1 MNKELTE
8 IKKSIEN
15 ENISYAEISYLQC
28 HIQEVLDTGD
38 IRLCEWAGIT
48 EEEYNN
54 GKLNPDLS
62 FEKDFIKLEIDND
75 GEGNPICTIKLDDNQ
90 ELVLTCFELLNLKD
104 ILTENK
110 EEIKE
115 YFEQVYRQV

>member
-15 ENISYAEISYLQC
+15 ECISYHEISYLQC
-28 HIQEVLDTGD
+28 HKQEVLDTGD
-38 IRLCEWAGIT
+38 VRLCEWAGIT

-62 FEKDFIKLEIDND
+62 FKKDFIKLEIDND

-90 ELVLTCFELLNLKD
+90 ELALTCFELLNLKD
-104 ILTENK
+104 ILNENK